1 MEMFYAK
8 GLSLRVKI
16 IASTAVLIV
25 LFTAGGL
32 AGLHVL
38 ARLAH
43 ALAGITPG
51 VAHAG
56 VSSRALLDDAMRS
69 VGQAR
74 LIMAT
79 GIGSLALVSIG
90 FAVYLVRAVAGPLAR
105 LTAGLQKA
113 AQGDFTVSI
122 FTHRRD
128 EIGQAVGALN
138 MLVDEL
144 NQSMIQVSQSAESVA
159 NGSREL
165 SSAAEQLSA
174 AAQEQ
179 ASSLEETAASMEEMT
194 GTVKQNA
201 DNALRADSMA
211 IECREAANE
220 GVVMSSTMRR
230 SMNGIND
237 SSKRIADIIGVIDE
251 IAFQTNILALNAAVE
266 AARAG
271 DQGRGFA
278 VVAAEVRSL
287 AQRSASA
294 AKEIKELIKDSVE
307 KVQDGVQ
314 LVTASAT
321 TLQGIVESVKN
332 TAEIIGE
339 ISASSQ
345 EQASGIE
352 QVNRA
357 VMQMDGVTQSNAA
370 QVEELSGTS
379 QSLAAQAQQL
389 QALVAQFTLSNTAAP
404 RAAAPARAAE
414 TKPAGFVKKHDEV
427 RSVATK
433 VENTLGDWTEF

>member
-8 GLSLRVKI
+8 GLSLRVTI
-16 IASTAVLIV
+16 ISTAVALVI
-25 LFTAGGL
+25 LFLAGGL
-32 AGLHVL
+32 AGLHAL

-43 ALAGITPG
+43 IVAGLTSAG
-51 VAHAG
+51 AHADG
-56 VSSRALLDDAMRS
+56 PRHTLLAEARRS

-74 LIMAT
+74 EIT
-79 GIGSLALVSIG
+79 VIGLSGFALVSG
-90 FAVYLVRAVAGPLAR
+90 VLATYLVRAVATPLTR
-105 LTAGLQKA
+105 LTSGLQKA

-122 FTHRRD
+122 FTQRRD
-128 EIGQAVGALN
+128 EIGQAIGALN

-144 NQSMIQVSQSAESVA
+144 NQSMLQVSLSAESVA
-159 NGSREL
+159 TGSREL
-165 SSAAEQLSA
+165 SSAAEQLSS

-201 DNALRADSMA
+201 DNALRADRMA
-211 IECREAANE
+211 LECRESANE
-220 GVVMSSTMRR
+220 GVVISSAMRR
-230 SMNGIND
+230 SMSGIHD
-237 SSKRIADIIGVIDE
+237 SSNRIAEIIGVIDE

-271 DQGRGFA
+271 EQGRGFA

-294 AKEIKELIKDSVE
+294 AKEIKVLIKESVE

-314 LVTASAT
+314 LVATSAA
-321 TLQGIVESVKN
+321 TLQGIVDSVKN

-345 EQASGIE
+345 EQAAGIE

-379 QSLAAQAQQL
+379 QSLAAQAQKL
-389 QALVAQFTLSNTAAP
+389 HALVAHFSLN
-404 RAAAPARAAE
+404 RAAMHPTAQTRTTDTPVMEFARKNSE
-414 TKPAGFVKKHDEV
+414 T
-427 RSVATK
+427 RIVASK
-433 VENTLGDWTEF
+433 VDTAMGDWTEF

>member
-43 ALAGITPG
+43 ALAGVTPG

-266 AARAG
+266 AARA
-271 DQGRGFA
+271 
-278 VVAAEVRSL
+278 
-287 AQRSASA
+287 
-294 AKEIKELIKDSVE
+294 
-307 KVQDGVQ
+307 
-314 LVTASAT
+314 
-321 TLQGIVESVKN
+321 
-332 TAEIIGE
+332 
-339 ISASSQ
+339 
-345 EQASGIE
+345 
-352 QVNRA
+352 
-357 VMQMDGVTQSNAA
+357 
-370 QVEELSGTS
+370 
-379 QSLAAQAQQL
+379 
-389 QALVAQFTLSNTAAP
+389 
-404 RAAAPARAAE
+404 
-414 TKPAGFVKKHDEV
+414 
-427 RSVATK
+427 
-433 VENTLGDWTEF
+433 

>member
-8 GLSLRVKI
+8 GLSLRVTI
-16 IASTAVLIV
+16 ISTAAALVI
-25 LFTAGGL
+25 LFLAGGL
-32 AGLHVL
+32 AGLHAL

-43 ALAGITPG
+43 IIAGLTAAG
-51 VAHAG
+51 AHADSPRN
-56 VSSRALLDDAMRS
+56 VLLAEAGRS
-69 VGQAR
+69 IAQAR
-74 LIMAT
+74 EIT
-79 GIGSLALVSIG
+79 VIGLSGFVLVSG
-90 FAVYLVRAVAGPLAR
+90 VLAAYLVRAVATPLAR
-105 LTAGLQKA
+105 LTSGLQKA

-122 FTHRRD
+122 FTQRRD
-128 EIGQAVGALN
+128 EIGQAIGALN

-144 NQSMIQVSQSAESVA
+144 NQSMLQVSLSAESVA
-159 NGSREL
+159 TGSREL
-165 SSAAEQLSA
+165 SSAAEQLSS

-201 DNALRADSMA
+201 DNALRADKMA
-211 IECREAANE
+211 LECRESANE
-220 GVVMSSTMRR
+220 GVVISSAMRR
-230 SMNGIND
+230 SMSGIHD
-237 SSKRIADIIGVIDE
+237 SSNRIAEIIGVIDE

-271 DQGRGFA
+271 EQGRGFA

-294 AKEIKELIKDSVE
+294 AKEIKALIKESVE

-314 LVTASAT
+314 LVATSAA
-321 TLQGIVESVKN
+321 TLQGIVDSVKN

-345 EQASGIE
+345 EQAAGIE

-379 QSLAAQAQQL
+379 QSLAAQAQKL
-389 QALVAQFTLSNTAAP
+389 HALVAHFVLN
-404 RAAAPARAAE
+404 RAATSPAAQTRSTDAPVMELARKHGEARIAA
-414 TKPAGFVKKHDEV
+414 
-427 RSVATK
+427 SK
-433 VENTLGDWTEF
+433 VDTAMGDWTEF